1 MGNKYMREDIQQ
13 PQVVV
18 PDPPTADCYVMPC
31 SFNQQRLWLLD
42 QLMPGSSAYNV
53 LSPLRIRGP
62 LDVTA
67 FLQTLNEIIRRHEV
81 LRTTF
86 DEDNGEPVQVIWPEM
101 RLNVPLVDLSD
112 ISASDRDRA
121 VEELMTIEG
130 SKPFDLKAG
139 PLCRAHLFLLGLDDH
154 ALFWNMHHIVSDGW
168 SYTILMQEIEAIYQ
182 AFSQGLPCPLPE
194 LPIQYAD
201 YALWQRE
208 QMSGDRLKLE
218 IEHWREKLSGVP
230 ESLDLATDHPRPPVL
245 STKGHIQTIWLPE
258 ELCSALR
265 LLCRKEGATMFMTTF
280 AAFFALLWRYSGQE
294 DIVAGTAV
302 ANRGNTEVENLIGFF
317 VNMLPIRAIIEA
329 NSTFREFL
337 EQIRS
342 TCLEAYNHQELP
354 LDRLVRDL
362 HLQRDTTR
370 SPLFQV
376 MFLCHEAFIQPPR
389 IPGLEMSHIH
399 IDRHGSPYDIT
410 LFLIERAKK
419 IRCSIEYDTSLFDPS
434 TIARMLENYKILLQD
449 IVLHPEAKLQE
460 LDVISSSERSLI
472 LGKWNATERNY
483 PREETI
489 HGLFEE
495 QAQRTA
501 SKVAVRCGGDA
512 LTYEE
517 LDQRAIR
524 LAAKLQLLGV
534 KPGDAVG
541 LFVERSLEMVVG
553 LLGILKSGAAYVP
566 MDPAFPTERLGF
578 MVEDAEMP
586 VIVTQASVVGQLPRH
601 GAEIVLMD
609 GELPEVPAGFHTRS
623 TGSGSLAYVI
633 FTSGSTGRPKGV
645 QIPHRAV
652 VNFLNSMRREPGL
665 TADDVLLAVTTLS
678 FDIACLEIFLP
689 LTTGATLVVATR
701 ETVSDGNLLRDA
713 LERTGTTVMQATPV
727 SWRMLLE
734 AGWGG
739 SSSLKILIGGEAVP
753 RDLVNQL
760 VPRVASVWNMY
771 GPTETTIWST
781 VSRLEIGEGQVSIGR
796 PIDNTQVYIVS
807 PGMQLQP
814 VGVVGELLIGGDGLA
829 LGYLKLP
836 ELTAEKFVAD
846 PFSGQ
851 AGARL
856 YRTGD
861 LARWREDGTL
871 ECLGRIDHQ
880 VKIRG
885 FRIELG
891 EIEATLSKLD
901 QVSQCAVAVREDRP
915 GDQRLVAYY
924 VAKAGSEASITE
936 WRNYLRS
943 KLPEYM
949 VPQHFV
955 ELEAMP
961 LTPNGKVDRKALP
974 APDAAT
980 TSRVEHIAPRDSI
993 ETKLLGIFSEV
1004 LKNSELGVTDNFFEF
1019 GGHSLLAV
1027 RLVSRIEKKFGRRI
1041 PLVALFNSPDVERI
1055 ANILRSHE
1063 KVESSWNSLVPI
1075 RPNEAKP
1082 AIYTVHGA
1090 GGNLLIYRVLAD
1102 HLSSVFSVYGFQS
1115 QGLDGKSRAFTRIEE
1130 MAAHY
1135 VQELR
1140 AFQHKGPYYLCGYCM
1155 GGAVAYEMARL
1166 LLSEKQKIGMVAMLD
1181 SYNLNAA
1188 RALKSR
1194 GGTFSFLRQKIG
1206 FHFENLGQLN
1216 AKELFGYFS
1225 EKLRMAE
1232 EAGMKKVAAR
1242 IAKLKNTIKGTEEE
1256 YSSETLIQ
1264 EINHQAAWDY
1274 VPGLFN
1280 GKVTLFKPQKNYDFF
1295 PDPKMGWG
1303 DVALGELE
1311 VIEIPVNPHAMLLD
1325 PYASSLAA
1333 ALIERITP
1341 GRPANPSQ
1349 PS

>member
-1 MGNKYMREDIQQ
+1 VI
-13 PQVVV
+13 
-18 PDPPTADCYVMPC
+18 
-31 SFNQQRLWLLD
+31 
-42 QLMPGSSAYNV
+42 
-53 LSPLRIRGP
+53 SPEAG
-62 LDVTA
+62 
-67 FLQTLNEIIRRHEV
+67 
-81 LRTTF
+81 F
-86 DEDNGEPVQVIWPEM
+86 DLPV
-101 RLNVPLVDLSD
+101 VDLQGLPEAERQVRSHQ
-112 ISASDRDRA
+112 IVA
-121 VEELMTIEG
+121 EEARR
-130 SKPFDLKAG
+130 PFDLSAG
-139 PLCRAHLFLLGLDDH
+139 PLFRAVLVRLAQQEHILV
-154 ALFWNMHHIVSDGW
+154 AMMHHVITDGW
-168 SYTILMQEIEAIYQ
+168 SIGVFKRELEALYG
-182 AFSQGLPCPLPE
+182 AFSEGRSSPLPD
-194 LPIQYAD
+194 LPVQYAD
-201 YALWQRE
+201 YAVWQRE
-208 QMSGDRLKLE
+208 RLQGEVLEGQVAYWKKQLGGELAPLQLPTDRLRPAVQTHRGARYGFDFPMELSEKISSLSRQQGVTLFMTLLAAFKVLLYRYTGQTDFAVGSPIANRTRTELE
-218 IEHWREKLSGVP
+218 GLIGLFVNTLVLRTDMAGDLGFIELLGRVRETTLGAYDHQEFPFEKLV
-230 ESLDLATDHPRPPVL
+230 EVL
-245 STKGHIQTIWLPE
+245 NPS
-258 ELCSALR
+258 
-265 LLCRKEGATMFMTTF
+265 
-280 AAFFALLWRYSGQE
+280 
-294 DIVAGTAV
+294 
-302 ANRGNTEVENLIGFF
+302 
-317 VNMLPIRAIIEA
+317 
-329 NSTFREFL
+329 
-337 EQIRS
+337 
-342 TCLEAYNHQELP
+342 
-354 LDRLVRDL
+354 RDMSY
-362 HLQRDTTR
+362 

-376 MFLCHEAFIQPPR
+376 MFVLQNM
-389 IPGLEMSHIH
+389 PGAAVELPGV
-399 IDRHGSPYDIT
+399 RLSPVAVDNGASMFDLT
-410 LFLIERAKK
+410 LYMWERAKK